1 MLNFCSYRS
10 SKSCR
15 IHNVGFDFCFSLF
28 VYFSNLRNKGMTT
41 NNNNEIM
48 MIIFCFLNEN
58 KFLPIFSN
66 HSVHECDDSDYH
78 IIIEVH
84 VHVYHS

>member
-1 MLNFCSYRS
+1 
-10 SKSCR
+10 
-15 IHNVGFDFCFSLF
+15 
-28 VYFSNLRNKGMTT
+28 MTT

-66 HSVHECDDSDYH
+66 HSVHERDDSDYH